1 VRYAAALVL
10 AACSIAAGC
19 GGSSSA
25 QEEPGASTSDNATT
39 SGNGQTLEQLWRA
52 PGEDVAIVPGTA
64 DFGPGKVRF
73 TFLVIDGQGRV
84 VTRPTAK
91 VWLAKQLKAEPFA
104 QTTAKSEPIGVNGNE
119 PGEPQAVFVS
129 HLDVDK
135 PGTYWVLAEPVGGR
149 KIQAVGNIVVKPKTE
164 APDIGEAAFPSDTPT
179 LANSTLKEL
188 TTSTKPDPALYRISV
203 ADAIKAKKPF
213 VVVFATPKY
222 CTSRTCGPVVDVVS
236 AVRRKHKDSGIDFIH
251 AEIYKDNDPTKGENT
266 WVREWKLPSE
276 PWTFL
281 VGSDGTVKARFEGT
295 VSVDELNAA
304 VDKLR

>member
-1 VRYAAALVL
+1 MRYAAALVL

-25 QEEPGASTSDNATT
+25 QEEPDASTVGATSTLANAE
-39 SGNGQTLEQLWRA
+39 TLEELWRA

-64 DFGPGKVRF
+64 DFAPGSVRF

-91 VWLAKQLKAEPFA
+91 VWLAKGLKAAPFA
-104 QTTAKSEPIGVNGNE
+104 ETTATSEPIGVNGNE

-129 HLDVDK
+129 HLDVDE

-149 KIQAVGNIVVKPKTE
+149 KIQAAGNVVVKPETT
-164 APDIGEAAFPSDTPT
+164 APDVGAAAFPSETPT
-179 LANSTLKEL
+179 LANATIEEL
-188 TTSTKPDPALYRISV
+188 TTSTEPDPELYRISV

-213 VVVFATPKY
+213 VVAFATPKY

-236 AVRRKHKDSGIDFIH
+236 AVRRKHEDSDISFIH

-276 PWTFL
+276 PWVFL
-281 VGSDGTVKARFEGT
+281 VGSDGTIKERFEGT
-295 VSVDELNAA
+295 VSVDELDAA
-304 VDKLR
+304 VAKLK